1 MNYLHILGGIAFN
14 WFDSFLDTFALSV
27 AAPLLLLVSVYF
39 SWKIRWPQFTKFRE
53 GLRYIVSRTDK
64 EKKMSSFAAVATI
77 IGGNLGTGTI
87 VGTAIAVSTG
97 GPGAIIWMMVVAILC
112 SVIKLCCSSLGV
124 LFDEEQ
130 NGGRRIGGPM
140 FYISKGLHSKVLA
153 TTYSIV
159 LVGAAI
165 TVGNLVQ
172 VNSFV
177 TSFGKDFQYKWVLI
191 AMLAIPVA
199 FILFGGLKR
208 FAKFMSCIVPIMG
221 VIYMIACVIGI
232 FNLRSN
238 FPSAI
243 KQIMLGA
250 VGINS
255 IVGGTF
261 GFILSNAISSGIRRG
276 LFATDIGLG
285 LAGIAHS
292 NVDSHVDD
300 SALHAKQQGIVALI
314 APIFVAGICAVTG
327 TLIVCAEPNMALDG
341 SKICTSTFNKAFGTE
356 HAEIFVQTIVYCFA
370 LTTILAWA
378 WFAEHSFYFVRKGR
392 LCTLFK
398 IATVLII
405 PIGVLMD
412 SKLPWKLADFF
423 VDGLLL
429 TNVVSIFLL
438 RKHVLQL
445 MSPNKQEI

>member
-1 MNYLHILGGIAFN
+1 
-14 WFDSFLDTFALSV
+14 
-27 AAPLLLLVSVYF
+27 
-39 SWKIRWPQFTKFRE
+39 
-53 GLRYIVSRTDK
+53 
-64 EKKMSSFAAVATI
+64 
-77 IGGNLGTGTI
+77 
-87 VGTAIAVSTG
+87 
-97 GPGAIIWMMVVAILC
+97 MVIAILC

-153 TTYSIV
+153 TIYSTF

-177 TSFGKDFQYKWVLI
+177 TSFGEDFQYKWVLM

-232 FNLRSN
+232 FNLSSN
-238 FPSAI
+238 FPGAI
-243 KQIMLGA
+243 KQIILGA

-261 GFILSNAISSGIRRG
+261 GFILSNAVSSGIRRG

-292 NVDSHVDD
+292 NVDSHIDD
-300 SALHAKQQGIVALI
+300 SALHAKQQGIVALV

-398 IATVLII
+398 IALRSAQNQSLSDIEIVCLDDGSTDNSTEVIEKFQKDDPRIVLFKHERNM
-405 PIGVLMD
+405 GT
-412 SKLPWKLADFF
+412 
-423 VDGLLL
+423 L
-429 TNVVSIFLL
+429 TTRAYLCQYAKGIYIMWLVPDDAYC
-438 RKHVLQL
+438 
-445 MSPNKQEI
+445 SPDAAEMAYEKV